1 MMRSNNYYLNVLPKL
16 SVTFRLGQ
24 EFTGKDYDSFDE
36 VIVATGATNAIIPV
50 PGKDLPIVTSAW
62 DILAKKEIVFGNVSV
77 IGGGLVGV
85 ETADYLAARG
95 CNVTIIEM
103 MDQIGRDLDPVTK
116 SQTKEM
122 MEKHHVT
129 QMTST
134 KLKEVHEDYFIVE
147 KDGKESKIP
156 FDYGFIC
163 LGMKAYNPLY
173 KLSYLD
179 R

>member
-1 MMRSNNYYLNVLPKL
+1 MAVINMSKNQKVSMVKEDGSSIKNIFIGVNWDANRYAGEAEIDFDLNVLPEL

-85 ETADYLAARG
+85 ETAEYLAAR
-95 CNVTIIEM
+95 
-103 MDQIGRDLDPVTK
+103 
-116 SQTKEM
+116 
-122 MEKHHVT
+122 
-129 QMTST
+129 
-134 KLKEVHEDYFIVE
+134 
-147 KDGKESKIP
+147 
-156 FDYGFIC
+156 
-163 LGMKAYNPLY
+163 
-173 KLSYLD
+173 
-179 R
+179 

>member
-1 MMRSNNYYLNVLPKL
+1 MMRSINYYLNVLPEL

-85 ETADYLAARG
+85 ETAEYLAARG
-95 CNVTIIEM
+95 CNAVSYTHLDVYKRQVLIIG
-103 MDQIGRDLDPVTK
+103 QIHT
-116 SQTKEM
+116 
-122 MEKHHVT
+122 
-129 QMTST
+129 
-134 KLKEVHEDYFIVE
+134 VE
-147 KDGKESKIP
+147 QLHNLAL
-156 FDYGFIC
+156 FCHIC
-163 LGMKAYNPLY
+163 SSLY
-173 KLSYLD
+173 LSNL
-179 R
+179 RAP